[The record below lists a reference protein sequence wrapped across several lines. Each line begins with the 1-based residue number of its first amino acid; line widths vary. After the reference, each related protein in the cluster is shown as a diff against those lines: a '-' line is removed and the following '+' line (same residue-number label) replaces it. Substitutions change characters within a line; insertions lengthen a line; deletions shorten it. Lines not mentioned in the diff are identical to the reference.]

1 MTGVRS
7 PGASPPEQTAMDVVV
22 VGAGLAGLAA
32 ATELEAAGRRVQVVE
47 ALGRVGGRTASH
59 HRYGQAL
66 DAGGG
71 YVGVRHVRVRELAGR
86 FGLALTPTAAPG
98 ASLFDL
104 GAGPVRSDARRPA
117 FNALAVGDALD
128 RLDDLAA
135 GVPPADPG
143 AAPDAAELDRLTV
156 AAWAR
161 REFAHPDARLLID
174 LLVRQMLAADPAEV
188 GMLHLLFYLASGG
201 GVHYLTAFSGGA
213 QQDRFAGGAHQ
224 LAERMAAALAWP
236 VRLGSPVTD
245 LHAEHP
251 ASGGA
256 RPATGSIRVVGP
268 NLTVRCARV
277 VVAVPPGPAA
287 RIRLHLPGVR
297 RPPGPAR
304 TRGATVKLHVIYDR
318 PFWTDGGLSGWVTA
332 GAGPLRYVVD
342 DSAGRDGLGVLVGFV
357 TGPDAR
363 AYGGLSGAARRTAV
377 LDRLANW
384 FGPAARRPLALL
396 ERDWQAE
403 PTVEGCYAAVPEP
416 GWWTAAGPPWS
427 AAGRAG
433 PASGAL
439 GGPVYWAGTE
449 RCAEFYGHL
458 EGAVRSGQEA
468 ARWILAADRVGR

>member
-1 MTGVRS
+1 MTGVPL
-7 PGASPPEQTAMDVVV
+7 PGASPPEQTAVDVVV
-22 VGAGLAGLAA
+22 IGAGLAGLAA
-32 ATELEAAGRRVQVVE
+32 ATELEAAGCRVQVVE

-71 YVGVRHVRVRELAGR
+71 YLGVRHVRVRELAGR

-98 ASLFDL
+98 ANLFDL
-104 GAGPVRSDARRPA
+104 GAGPVRSDAHRPA

-128 RLDDLAA
+128 RLDELAA

-143 AAPDAAELDRLTV
+143 TAPDATELDRLTV

-161 REFAHPDARLLID
+161 REFPHPDARLLID

-201 GVHYLTAFSGGA
+201 GVHYLTAFAGGA

-224 LAERMAAALAWP
+224 LAERMAAALARP

-245 LHAEHP
+245 LHAEQP
-251 ASGGA
+251 APGGT

-268 NLTVRCARV
+268 QLSVRCARV
-277 VVAVPPGPAA
+277 VVAVPPGPTA
-287 RIRLHLPGVR
+287 RIRLRLPGVR

-318 PFWTDGGLSGWVTA
+318 PFWADHGLSGWVTA

-363 AYGGLSGAARRTAV
+363 AYGRLPGAARRTAV
-377 LDRLANW
+377 LDRLVTW

-396 ERDWQAE
+396 ERDWQVE

-416 GWWTAAGPPWS
+416 GWWTGVGPPWQVP
-427 AAGRAG
+427 GR
-433 PASGAL
+433 
-439 GGPVYWAGTE
+439 
-449 RCAEFYGHL
+449 
-458 EGAVRSGQEA
+458 
-468 ARWILAADRVGR
+468 